1 MAAPAT
7 RGDPR
12 HVAARSKVLGRLL
25 VERGELTDR
34 ALAEALEEQRATGRR
49 LGEVLVRRGLTD
61 EAAVARALSAQLNLP
76 LAAPP
81 LEPEAAALA
90 LLRPELAH
98 ARRVL
103 PLSATPHVL
112 RLAMVDPLDLATID
126 DIQFQTGRRVE
137 PVVAPASAVAEA
149 LARAYGG
156 ELSAIVNRLPGARG
170 TAPDSAA
177 ALERAASA
185 APIVRLVD
193 LILRRAVDDRASDIH
208 IERHDRELA
217 VRYRVDGVLHRVMD
231 LPPASQPA
239 VVSRIKVMAGMDI
252 AVKRRPQD
260 GRFQLAHG
268 AARLTLRV
276 STLPTHGGEK
286 VVIRILDP
294 ADSPRNLDAVGL
306 APDDLARVRALLALG
321 QGVILAAGPTGSG
334 KTSTLFGALNEL
346 DRTRLNIVTLE
357 DPIEYRLPGISQ
369 VQVHPR
375 AGLTFAAALRAVLR
389 QDPDV
394 VMVGEIRDSETAEI
408 AMAAATTGHLV
419 LSTIHTNDAPGAITR
434 LLNMGVP
441 PYLVAAGLS
450 GVIAQRLV
458 RKRCAACHGAGS
470 AAGCDRCHDGYHG
483 RTGVFEVLA
492 VTDALRSE
500 IVRGAPASVLR
511 ASAADGGMRSMASDA
526 RRKVEEGITSLEEI
540 ARVTRLSADGSLPCP
555 QCGGEMPAAA
565 AGCPGCG
572 LARRRRCPCGRALEQ
587 LWRYCPE
594 CLRPAPPG

>member
-1 MAAPAT
+1 MAAPAP
-7 RGDPR
+7 RADPR
-12 HVAARSKVLGRLL
+12 PVAAKSKVLGRLL
-25 VERGELTDR
+25 VERGELTDH

-49 LGEVLVRRGLTD
+49 LGEVLVRRGLAD
-61 EAAVARALSAQLNLP
+61 EAAVARALAAQLNLP

-81 LEPEAAALA
+81 LEPEPAALA
-90 LLRPELAH
+90 LLRPELAR
-98 ARRVL
+98 ARKVL
-103 PLSATPHVL
+103 PLTATPRLL

-149 LARAYGG
+149 IARTYGG
-156 ELSAIVNRLPGARG
+156 ELSAIVDRLPGARG
-170 TAPDSAA
+170 TTADTTA

-193 LILRRAVDDRASDIH
+193 LILRRAVDERASDIH
-208 IERHDRELA
+208 IERHDRELV

-268 AARLTLRV
+268 ATRLTLRV
-276 STLPTHGGEK
+276 STLPTAGGEK
-286 VVIRILDP
+286 VVIRIFDP
-294 ADSPRNLDAVGL
+294 ADSPRNLDALGL
-306 APDDLARVRALLALG
+306 APDDLARVRSLLALG

-375 AGLTFAAALRAVLR
+375 GGLTFAAALRAILR

-458 RKRCAACHGAGS
+458 RKLCVACRGAGK
-470 AAGCDRCHDGYHG
+470 AAGCDRCHDGYRG
-483 RTGVFEVLA
+483 RTGVFEVLT
-492 VTDALRSE
+492 VTDTLRAE
-500 IVRGAPASVLR
+500 TVRGAPASTLR
-511 ASAADGGMRSMASDA
+511 AAAADAGMRSMASDA

-540 ARVTRLSADGSLPCP
+540 APVTRLTADGILPCP
-555 QCGGEMPAAA
+555 ACGGELPPGAL
-565 AGCPGCG
+565 GCPGCG
-572 LARRRRCPCGRALEQ
+572 RIRRRCCPCGRALEDP
-587 LWRYCPE
+587 WRYCPD
-594 CLRPAPPG
+594 CLRPVPPG